1 MYPLGEGV
9 AWWTAASVV
18 TGLGMAF
25 LYPNLS
31 AAVADIAP
39 PEWRGSAIGIYRFWR
54 DIGYAVGALALG
66 LALGQAEAAAFWLV
80 AAAMGVS
87 GALLALWGE
96 ETRPGR
102 GR

>member
-1 MYPLGEGV
+1 MVDGGV
-9 AWWTAASVV
+9 
-18 TGLGMAF
+18 GGDGDGMAL

-39 PEWRGSAIGIYRFWR
+39 PAWRGSAIGIYRFWR

-66 LALGQAEAAAFWLV
+66 LALGRAEAAAFWLV
-80 AAAMGVS
+80 AGAMALS

-96 ETRPGR
+96 ETRPGK
-102 GR
+102 GA